1 MFELKSNYIT
11 KSKEN
16 RLYQLDCPVIG
27 LTGGIATGKSTVS
40 SQLSEKGFPVI
51 CADKLVKEVYTT
63 QKTITHLNKYYPQVL
78 NNNEIDFKQFR
89 ELFFGDKS
97 IQEDV
102 EKLIYSQ
109 MPDMFLKT
117 YHQLNDPSIVIYDV
131 PLLFEKGLDNLVDV
145 KVTVYCPKEEQI
157 KRLIK
162 RDSISEEL
170 AENIISKQMPI
181 DDKKNASD
189 MIIDNSGKEAD
200 LTDFLKL
207 VRGHIS

>member
-1 MFELKSNYIT
+1 VFNLKEEYIS
-11 KSKEN
+11 KSSTD
-16 RLYQLDCPVIG
+16 RLYNIDCPVIG

-40 SQLSEKGFPVI
+40 TKLSEKGFPVI
-51 CADKLVKEVYTT
+51 CADKLVKEVYKT
-63 QKTITHLNKYYPQVL
+63 QKTISHLQKYYPQVL
-78 NNNEIDFKQFR
+78 NNEGIDFKQFR

-109 MPDMFLKT
+109 MPDMFLSA

-131 PLLFEKGLDNLVDV
+131 PLLFEKGLDKLVDV
-145 KVTVYCPKEEQI
+145 KVTVYCPREEQI

-162 RDSISEEL
+162 RDSITEEL

-189 MIIDNSGKEAD
+189 VIIDNTGAEAE
-200 LTDFLKL
+200 LADFLNL
-207 VRGHIS
+207 F